1 MMLQPPP
8 PHVLELFVE
17 AAENKSLADELIENF
32 NVPENNWKIFSDA
45 ENAAALLARHSSAE
59 PYRICPSV

>member
-8 PHVLELFVE
+8 AHVLELFVE
-17 AAENKSLADELIENF
+17 AAGNKPLADELIENF
-32 NVPENNWKIFSDA
+32 NVPENNWRIFSDPQ
-45 ENAAALLARHSSAE
+45 NAAAFLARHSSAE